1 MQSQPTAPQSLLRGL
16 SEGDTAKLLAAIK
29 QGAAAAQSCALELA
43 THLGFSAEQQDTIV
57 KLAQTLAHGQGALE
71 QAQAAMAQAQ
81 RNHDKATRAL
91 KAQQRKLGL
100 PQMPVPSPIGENG
113 TAASQ
118 PQWAQYPEHTI
129 TPVGEGPQGGFGE
142 GFSAPSLQERVAN
155 SALAAQ
161 QAAQQVA
168 QQVAQQAVQQV
179 VQQPAQ
185 PAAQPAAPQASVS
198 SDVATL
204 AGAQPNGAAQ
214 PSADGTTSDFLKK
227 VDTESKFDFSQQQ
240 KDLEAIRAGAGDFST
255 KVLDLDQLDE
265 SARAQKQAD
274 EAVSKVIMDTLPQVR
289 QYLKDLEVAAK
300 GLERQLSGNANN
312 KGANYESAI
321 SSVVA
326 GIRKAKGEIDAG
338 VKPSAAPVAADSL
351 SLNQP
356 ASASEDNFSLSQ
368 QGASGFDVNDPRHLG
383 AQLIGSVSLAAHES
397 AAAPGGS
404 FELPTT
410 SAVTASP
417 DHEVPVPP
425 VPKPTVEPQ
434 PIDDILG
441 KAQALAQEET
451 QVAPAPVVAPAAPR
465 ALSTE
470 VNRSLQSMV
479 TSLQAAEGHSADSLS
494 IDDIMGSDLGAP
506 SLSALTPVNVASV
519 SADVAP
525 TASPSVAGGEST
537 KPESDLPPWNLQTPA
552 PHSKPEAPSV
562 STMSLTAQAAPTPLT
577 PEAAPQVAAGV
588 APQVAAGA
596 APQVAAGVAPESA
609 PESAPQPGPETQSTA
624 SGQVSV
630 QGLAQDQF
638 LLEPTSAKVRV
649 DGSTD
654 LSPEKAALRT
664 AAQNLEAL
672 GAPSG
677 HQLTDE
683 ERHAQQQKMASA
695 ALDVLSS
702 FGQQLEKDLEFTQN
716 LGPSPWDE
724 LSSVK
729 VISIDAH
736 DFKVLYP
743 KHEKLARI
751 SAHNILAQSGA
762 DNHEVNLFDGPLSM
776 YHGDTW
782 PQQGTE
788 AIVERLSDALK
799 QKQEEQAQDAQ
810 QCAAF
815 KERLEQLA
823 AQGLAHAGISSDYQA
838 ILAERNQSLALTEPP
853 TAQVVPQ
860 SAQPEVGAP
869 QAEVKPQPVL
879 PEVGVPPAQ
888 VGVPAPI
895 VPGAAPKPQTPTQV
909 APQPSQPTPQE
920 LGGSQVAAQPQLAP
934 MQPAPTEL
942 AVSSVMA
949 QPPVMPPPAVGV
961 QPMPQA
967 VVSPQPM
974 PQMDVV
980 PPQMPEPMMPPPMA
994 SQGLPQP
1001 PMPQSPM
1008 PQSPMPQPALGTGP
1022 DFGPLPDYIAEADAS
1037 MADASTVDYV
1047 GVDEGSDDDD
1057 DGINDVDFGSAASTM
1072 EAPEAGVSALDSA
1085 ALALSEM
1092 PEPEAPQEP
1101 EPLALVPAGAF
1112 LEMPGRKRL
1121 TQDDFL
1127 ELVAQ
1132 EDPWYQ
1138 LLLQVFPDKGPV
1150 YATLTGVQRLV
1161 DPNDPNH
1168 WHLIINRNVDLSF
1181 IDPDFWNNTQKRF
1194 EQFLGTKLT
1203 IDKEMLDATPR
1214 GAPEQL
1220 ALIKLHEAVVHARED
1235 VKRVKP
1241 LNNLFKLMGE
1251 NWEQVGIELYH
1262 QGGALTTKS

>member
-1 MQSQPTAPQSLLRGL
+1 MQQAQAQAQAQASAPQSLLRGL
-16 SEGDTAKLLAAIK
+16 SEGDTTQLLAAIK
-29 QGAAAAQSCALELA
+29 QGAAAAHTCASELA
-43 THLGFSAEQQDTIV
+43 TKLGFSSEQRDTII

-71 QAQAAMAQAQ
+71 QAQAAIAQAQ
-81 RNHDKATRAL
+81 RSHDQVTRAL

-100 PQMPVPSPIGENG
+100 PQTPVSADKINKD
-113 TAASQ
+113 SQ

-155 SALAAQ
+155 AARAAQ
-161 QAAQQVA
+161 QAAQQT
-168 QQVAQQAVQQV
+168 AQQAAQQSSRQSAPQTT
-179 VQQPAQ
+179 QQSMAQ
-185 PAAQPAAPQASVS
+185 PVATPQTAANPSQVSAASDAAAQ
-198 SDVATL
+198 
-204 AGAQPNGAAQ
+204 AGAQPT
-214 PSADGTTSDFLKK
+214 ADGTTSDFLKK

-240 KDLEAIRAGAGDFST
+240 KDLEAIRAGAGDFNT
-255 KVLDLDQLDE
+255 QVLDLDQLDE
-265 SARAQKQAD
+265 GASAKQQAD

-289 QYLKDLEVAAK
+289 QFLKDLDSAAK

-338 VKPSAAPVAADSL
+338 VKPSPPPVTADGL
-351 SLNQP
+351 SLTQP
-356 ASASEDNFSLSQ
+356 APASEDNFSLSQ

-383 AQLIGSVSLAAHES
+383 AQLIGSVSLAANES

-410 SAVTASP
+410 SAAAASP
-417 DHEVPVPP
+417 APVVPVPP
-425 VPKPTVEPQ
+425 AEQPAVQPQ
-434 PIDDILG
+434 PLDDILG
-441 KAQALAQEET
+441 KAQALAHEAP
-451 QVAPAPVVAPAAPR
+451 QVPAPAVAAPR
-465 ALSTE
+465 PLSTE

-519 SADVAP
+519 TPEAAP
-525 TASPSVAGGEST
+525 STSPSVAGGEST

-552 PHSKPEAPSV
+552 PKTQVAAPSV
-562 STMSLTAQAAPTPLT
+562 STMSLTAQATPTSLT
-577 PEAAPQVAAGV
+577 TEAAPLTSAVAV
-588 APQVAAGA
+588 TAP
-596 APQVAAGVAPESA
+596 APEV
-609 PESAPQPGPETQSTA
+609 QSTV

-630 QGLAQDQF
+630 QGLAQDQL

-654 LSPEKAALRT
+654 LSPEKAALRS

-672 GAPSG
+672 GAPTG
-677 HQLTDE
+677 HQLNDE

-743 KHEKLARI
+743 KHEKLVRI
-751 SAHNILAQSGA
+751 SSHNILAQSGS
-762 DNHEVNLFDGPLSM
+762 DKHEVDLFDGPLSM

-782 PQQGTE
+782 PQQGSE
-788 AIVERLSDALK
+788 AIVARLKDELK
-799 QKQEEQAQDAQ
+799 QKQEDQAQDAQ
-810 QCAAF
+810 QGAAF
-815 KERLEQLA
+815 KERLEQLV
-823 AQGLAHAGISSDYQA
+823 AQGLAHSGLSSDYQA
-838 ILAERNQSLALTEPP
+838 ILAERNQSLTVA
-853 TAQVVPQ
+853 AQATLQPVPQ
-860 SAQPEVGAP
+860 ELVVAQGGAQPQVAP
-869 QAEVKPQPVL
+869 QLPPQPAL
-879 PEVGVPPAQ
+879 PEVGVAPAQ
-888 VGVPAPI
+888 VGIPAPI
-895 VPGAAPKPQTPTQV
+895 VPGG
-909 APQPSQPTPQE
+909 SPTPQAQAPE
-920 LGGSQVAAQPQLAP
+920 QVGGQTAPQLP
-934 MQPAPTEL
+934 PQPALPEVGVAPAQVGIPAPVVPGGVPTPQ
-942 AVSSVMA
+942 A
-949 QPPVMPPPAVGV
+949 QAPEQVGV
-961 QPMPQA
+961 QPAPQLP
-967 VVSPQPM
+967 PQPA
-974 PQMDVV
+974 PQDFGLLQGGVQPQLMSAVGAQPQPVV
-980 PPQMPEPMMPPPMA
+980 PSQPLPPMGLMQPPMA
-994 SQGLPQP
+994 PPSPAPLPEAVPPVGL
-1001 PMPQSPM
+1001 
-1008 PQSPMPQPALGTGP
+1008 GP

-1037 MADASTVDYV
+1037 MADASPEFYA
-1047 GVDEGSDDDD
+1047 GVDDGSDDDD
-1057 DGINDVDFGSAASTM
+1057 DGINDVDFGSAASVM
-1072 EAPEAGVSALDSA
+1072 DAPEAGVTALDSA

-1092 PEPEAPQEP
+1092 PEPELPEP
-1101 EPLALVPAGAF
+1101 EPMALVPAGAA

-1127 ELVAQ
+1127 ELVAK

-1220 ALIKLHEAVVHARED
+1220 ALIKLHEAVVHAREE
-1235 VKRVKP
+1235 VKQVKP

>member
-1 MQSQPTAPQSLLRGL
+1 MQQAQAQAQAQASAPQSLLRGL
-16 SEGDTAKLLAAIK
+16 SEGDTTQLLAAIK
-29 QGAAAAQSCALELA
+29 QGAAAAHTCATELA
-43 THLGFSAEQQDTIV
+43 TKLGFSSEQRDTII

-81 RNHDKATRAL
+81 RSHDQVTRAL

-100 PQMPVPSPIGENG
+100 PQTPVSADKSNKD
-113 TAASQ
+113 SQ

-129 TPVGEGPQGGFGE
+129 TPAGEGPQGGFGE

-155 SALAAQ
+155 AARAAQ
-161 QAAQQVA
+161 QAAQQSAA
-168 QQVAQQAVQQV
+168 QQSATQQAEQQAE
-179 VQQPAQ
+179 QS
-185 PAAQPAAPQASVS
+185 AAPQVAPQPAAPAQANGQ
-198 SDVATL
+198 
-204 AGAQPNGAAQ
+204 AGTQPTVAAQ
-214 PSADGTTSDFLKK
+214 LSADGTTSDFLKK

-240 KDLEAIRAGAGDFST
+240 KDLEAIRAGAGDFNT
-255 KVLDLDQLDE
+255 QVLDLDQLDE
-265 SARAQKQAD
+265 GASAKQQAD

-289 QYLKDLEVAAK
+289 QFLKDLDSAAK

-338 VKPSAAPVAADSL
+338 VKPSAAPVTADGL

-356 ASASEDNFSLSQ
+356 APASEDNFSLSQ

-383 AQLIGSVSLAAHES
+383 AQLIGSVSLAANES

-410 SAVTASP
+410 SAAAATPAPV
-417 DHEVPVPP
+417 VPVPP
-425 VPKPTVEPQ
+425 AETPAVQPQ

-441 KAQALAQEET
+441 KAQALAHEAP
-451 QVAPAPVVAPAAPR
+451 QVDPAPAVAAPR
-465 ALSTE
+465 PLSTE

-519 SADVAP
+519 TPEAAP
-525 TASPSVAGGEST
+525 STSPSVAGGEST

-552 PHSKPEAPSV
+552 PKTQVTAPSV
-562 STMSLTAQAAPTPLT
+562 STMSLTAQATPTSLT
-577 PEAAPQVAAGV
+577 TEAAPLTSAVAV
-588 APQVAAGA
+588 TAP
-596 APQVAAGVAPESA
+596 APEV
-609 PESAPQPGPETQSTA
+609 QSTV

-630 QGLAQDQF
+630 QGLAQDQL

-654 LSPEKAALRT
+654 LSPEKAALRS
-664 AAQNLEAL
+664 AAKNLEAL
-672 GAPSG
+672 GAPTG
-677 HQLTDE
+677 HQLNDE

-743 KHEKLARI
+743 KHEKLVRI
-751 SAHNILAQSGA
+751 SSHNILAQSGS
-762 DNHEVNLFDGPLSM
+762 DKHEVNLFDGPLSL

-782 PQQGTE
+782 PQQGSE
-788 AIVERLSDALK
+788 AIVARLKDELK
-799 QKQEEQAQDAQ
+799 HKQEDQAQDAQ
-810 QCAAF
+810 QGAAF
-815 KERLEQLA
+815 KERLEQLV
-823 AQGLAHAGISSDYQA
+823 AQGLAHSGLSSDYQA
-838 ILAERNQSLALTEPP
+838 ILAERNQSLTVA
-853 TAQVVPQ
+853 AQATLQLVPQELVVPQ
-860 SAQPEVGAP
+860 GEAQPQSMPEPPVAAQPAP
-869 QAEVKPQPVL
+869 QMPSQPARS
-879 PEVGVPPAQ
+879 EVGVASAQ
-888 VGVPAPI
+888 VGIPAPV
-895 VPGAAPKPQTPTQV
+895 VPGGVPTPQALAPEQVTPQLS
-909 APQPSQPTPQE
+909 PQSAPQE
-920 LGGSQVAAQPQLAP
+920 LGLPQGGVQPQVMSVPPVAVQPAPQLPPQPAPQEFGLPQGGGQPQLMSAVGAQPQP
-934 MQPAPTEL
+934 
-942 AVSSVMA
+942 
-949 QPPVMPPPAVGV
+949 
-961 QPMPQA
+961 
-967 VVSPQPM
+967 
-974 PQMDVV
+974 VV
-980 PPQMPEPMMPPPMA
+980 PPQPLPPMGMMQPPIG
-994 SQGLPQP
+994 SPLPTPQP
-1001 PMPQSPM
+1001 EVVPPVG
-1008 PQSPMPQPALGTGP
+1008 LGP

-1037 MADASTVDYV
+1037 MADASPEFYA
-1047 GVDEGSDDDD
+1047 GVDDGSDDDD
-1057 DGINDVDFGSAASTM
+1057 DGINDVDFGSAASAM
-1072 EAPEAGVSALDSA
+1072 DAPEAGVTALDSA

-1092 PEPEAPQEP
+1092 PEPEPPEP
-1101 EPLALVPAGAF
+1101 EPMALVPAGAA

-1235 VKRVKP
+1235 VKQVKP

>member
-1 MQSQPTAPQSLLRGL
+1 MQQAQAQAQAQASAPQSLLRGL
-16 SEGDTAKLLAAIK
+16 SEGDTTQLLAAIK
-29 QGAAAAQSCALELA
+29 QGAAAAHTCASELA
-43 THLGFSAEQQDTIV
+43 TKLGFSSEQRDTII

-81 RNHDKATRAL
+81 RSHDQVTRTL

-100 PQMPVPSPIGENG
+100 PQTPVSAEQSTKDP
-113 TAASQ
+113 Q

-155 SALAAQ
+155 AARAAQ
-161 QAAQQVA
+161 QAAQQT
-168 QQVAQQAVQQV
+168 AQQAAQQSSRQSAPQTT
-179 VQQPAQ
+179 QQSMAQ
-185 PAAQPAAPQASVS
+185 PVATPQTAANPSQVSAASDAAAQ
-198 SDVATL
+198 
-204 AGAQPNGAAQ
+204 AGAQPT
-214 PSADGTTSDFLKK
+214 ADGTTSDFLKK

-240 KDLEAIRAGAGDFST
+240 KDLEAIRAGAGDFNT
-255 KVLDLDQLDE
+255 QVLDLDQLDE
-265 SARAQKQAD
+265 GASAKQQAD

-289 QYLKDLEVAAK
+289 QFLKDLDSAAK

-338 VKPSAAPVAADSL
+338 VKPSPPPVTADGL
-351 SLNQP
+351 SLTQP
-356 ASASEDNFSLSQ
+356 APASEDNFSLSQ

-383 AQLIGSVSLAAHES
+383 AQLIGSVSLAANES

-410 SAVTASP
+410 SAAAASP
-417 DHEVPVPP
+417 APVVPVPP
-425 VPKPTVEPQ
+425 AEQPAVQPQ

-441 KAQALAQEET
+441 KAQALAHEAP
-451 QVAPAPVVAPAAPR
+451 QVPAPAVAAPR
-465 ALSTE
+465 PLSTE

-519 SADVAP
+519 TPEAAP
-525 TASPSVAGGEST
+525 STSPSVAGGEST

-552 PHSKPEAPSV
+552 PKTQVAEPSV
-562 STMSLTAQAAPTPLT
+562 STMSLTAQSAPTSLT
-577 PEAAPQVAAGV
+577 TEAAPLTSAVAV
-588 APQVAAGA
+588 TAP
-596 APQVAAGVAPESA
+596 APEV
-609 PESAPQPGPETQSTA
+609 QSTV

-630 QGLAQDQF
+630 QGLAQDQL

-654 LSPEKAALRT
+654 LSPEKAALRS

-672 GAPSG
+672 GAPTG
-677 HQLTDE
+677 HQLSDE

-743 KHEKLARI
+743 KHEKLVRV
-751 SAHNILAQSGA
+751 SSHNILAQSGS
-762 DNHEVNLFDGPLSM
+762 DKHEVDLFDGPLSM

-782 PQQGTE
+782 PQQGSE
-788 AIVERLSDALK
+788 AIVARLKDELK

-810 QCAAF
+810 QGAAF
-815 KERLEQLA
+815 KERLEQLV
-823 AQGLAHAGISSDYQA
+823 AQGLAHSGLSSDYQA
-838 ILAERNQSLALTEPP
+838 ILAERNQSLTVA
-853 TAQVVPQ
+853 AQATLQPVPQ
-860 SAQPEVGAP
+860 ELVVAQGGAQPQVAP
-869 QAEVKPQPVL
+869 QLPPQPAL
-879 PEVGVPPAQ
+879 PEVGVAPAQ
-888 VGVPAPI
+888 VGIPAPI
-895 VPGAAPKPQTPTQV
+895 VPGG
-909 APQPSQPTPQE
+909 SPTPQAQAPE
-920 LGGSQVAAQPQLAP
+920 QVGGQTAPQLP
-934 MQPAPTEL
+934 PQPALPEVGVAPAQVGIPAPVVPGGVPTPQ
-942 AVSSVMA
+942 A
-949 QPPVMPPPAVGV
+949 QAPEQVGV
-961 QPMPQA
+961 QPAPQLP
-967 VVSPQPM
+967 PQPA
-974 PQMDVV
+974 PQDFGLLQGGVQPQLMSAVGAQPQPVVPSQPLPPMGLMQPPLAPPSPAPQPEVV
-980 PPQMPEPMMPPPMA
+980 PPVGP
-994 SQGLPQP
+994 
-1001 PMPQSPM
+1001 
-1008 PQSPMPQPALGTGP
+1008 GP

-1037 MADASTVDYV
+1037 MADASPEFYA
-1047 GVDEGSDDDD
+1047 GVDDGSDDDD
-1057 DGINDVDFGSAASTM
+1057 DGINDVDFGSAASVM
-1072 EAPEAGVSALDSA
+1072 DAPEAGVTALDSA

-1092 PEPEAPQEP
+1092 PEPELPEP
-1101 EPLALVPAGAF
+1101 EPMALVPAGAA

-1127 ELVAQ
+1127 ELVAK

-1235 VKRVKP
+1235 VKQVKP

>member
-1 MQSQPTAPQSLLRGL
+1 MQQAQAQAQAQDQASAPQSLLRGL
-16 SEGDTAKLLAAIK
+16 SEGDTTQLLAAIK
-29 QGAAAAQSCALELA
+29 QGAADAHTCASELA
-43 THLGFSAEQQDTIV
+43 TKLGFSSEQRDTII

-81 RNHDKATRAL
+81 RSHDQVTRAL

-100 PQMPVPSPIGENG
+100 PQTPVSAEQSNKD
-113 TAASQ
+113 SQ

-155 SALAAQ
+155 AARAAQ
-161 QAAQQVA
+161 QAAQQSSKQA
-168 QQVAQQAVQQV
+168 ASQTAQQAVSQAA
-179 VQQPAQ
+179 QQPADPQ
-185 PAAQPAAPQASVS
+185 AASPQASVS
-198 SDVATL
+198 SDVATQ
-204 AGAQPNGAAQ
+204 AGAQPTVAAQ
-214 PSADGTTSDFLKK
+214 PTADGTTSDFLKK

-240 KDLEAIRAGAGDFST
+240 KDLEAIRAGAGDFNT
-255 KVLDLDQLDE
+255 QVLDLDQLDE
-265 SARAQKQAD
+265 GASAKQQAD

-289 QYLKDLEVAAK
+289 QFLKDLDSAAK

-326 GIRKAKGEIDAG
+326 GIRKAKGEIEAG
-338 VKPSAAPVAADSL
+338 VKPSAAPVAADGL

-356 ASASEDNFSLSQ
+356 VPASEDNFSLSQ

-383 AQLIGSVSLAAHES
+383 AQLIGSVSLAANES

-410 SAVTASP
+410 SAAAANPAPV
-417 DHEVPVPP
+417 VPVPP
-425 VPKPTVEPQ
+425 AETPAVQPQ

-441 KAQALAQEET
+441 KAQALAHEAP
-451 QVAPAPVVAPAAPR
+451 QVASVPVVAAAPR
-465 ALSTE
+465 PLSTE

-519 SADVAP
+519 TAETAP
-525 TASPSVAGGEST
+525 STSPSVAGGEST

-552 PHSKPEAPSV
+552 PKTQVATPSV
-562 STMSLTAQAAPTPLT
+562 STMSLTAQSAPTPLT
-577 PEAAPQVAAGV
+577 TEAAPLTSAETVT
-588 APQVAAGA
+588 AP
-596 APQVAAGVAPESA
+596 APEA
-609 PESAPQPGPETQSTA
+609 QSTV

-630 QGLAQDQF
+630 QGLAQDQL

-654 LSPEKAALRT
+654 LSPEKAALRS

-672 GAPSG
+672 GAPTG

-751 SAHNILAQSGA
+751 SAHNILAQSGS
-762 DNHEVNLFDGPLSM
+762 DKHEVNLFDGPLSM

-782 PQQGTE
+782 PQQGSE
-788 AIVERLSDALK
+788 AIVARLKDELK
-799 QKQEEQAQDAQ
+799 QKQEEQAQDALQ
-810 QCAAF
+810 GAAF
-815 KERLEQLA
+815 KERLEQQV
-823 AQGLAHAGISSDYQA
+823 AQGLAHSGLSSDYQA
-838 ILAERNQSLALTEPP
+838 ILAERNQSLTVA
-853 TAQVVPQ
+853 AQATLQPVPQELVVPQ
-860 SAQPEVGAP
+860 GEAQPQSMPEPPIAAQPAPQMPSQPARSEVGVASAQVGIPAPVVPGGVPTP
-869 QAEVKPQPVL
+869 QALAPEQVTPQLPPQPV
-879 PEVGVPPAQ
+879 
-888 VGVPAPI
+888 
-895 VPGAAPKPQTPTQV
+895 
-909 APQPSQPTPQE
+909 PQE
-920 LGGSQVAAQPQLAP
+920 LGLPQGGVQPQVMSVPPVAAQPAPQLP
-934 MQPAPTEL
+934 PQPAPQEFGL
-942 AVSSVMA
+942 PQGGGQPQLMSAVGA
-949 QPPVMPPPAVGV
+949 QPVVPSQAMPPMG
-961 QPMPQA
+961 
-967 VVSPQPM
+967 
-974 PQMDVV
+974 
-980 PPQMPEPMMPPPMA
+980 MMQPPMA
-994 SQGLPQP
+994 PPSPAPLPEAVP
-1001 PMPQSPM
+1001 PVGP
-1008 PQSPMPQPALGTGP
+1008 GP

-1037 MADASTVDYV
+1037 MADASPEFYA
-1047 GVDEGSDDDD
+1047 GVDDGSDDDD

-1072 EAPEAGVSALDSA
+1072 DAPEAGVTALDSA

-1092 PEPEAPQEP
+1092 PEPELPEP
-1101 EPLALVPAGAF
+1101 EPMALVPAGAA

-1235 VKRVKP
+1235 VKQVKP

>member
-1 MQSQPTAPQSLLRGL
+1 MQQAQAQAQAQASAPQSLLRGL
-16 SEGDTAKLLAAIK
+16 SEGDTSKLLAAIK
-29 QGAAAAQSCALELA
+29 QGAAAAHTCASELA
-43 THLGFSAEQQDTIV
+43 TKLGFSSEQRDTII

-81 RNHDKATRAL
+81 RSHDQVTRAL

-100 PQMPVPSPIGENG
+100 PQTPVSADKSNKD
-113 TAASQ
+113 SQ

-155 SALAAQ
+155 AARAAQ
-161 QAAQQVA
+161 QAAQQASA
-168 QQVAQQAVQQV
+168 QQSATQQAVSQAA
-179 VQQPAQ
+179 QQPADPQ
-185 PAAQPAAPQASVS
+185 AAAPQASVS
-198 SDVATL
+198 SDVATQ
-204 AGAQPNGAAQ
+204 AGAQPTVAAQ

-240 KDLEAIRAGAGDFST
+240 KDLEAIRAGAGDFNT
-255 KVLDLDQLDE
+255 QVLDLDQLDE
-265 SARAQKQAD
+265 GARAQHQAD

-289 QYLKDLEVAAK
+289 QFLKDLDSAAK

-338 VKPSAAPVAADSL
+338 VKPSAAPVAADGL

-356 ASASEDNFSLSQ
+356 VPASEDNFSLSQ

-383 AQLIGSVSLAAHES
+383 AQLIGSVSLAANES

-410 SAVTASP
+410 SAAAANPAPV
-417 DHEVPVPP
+417 VPVPP
-425 VPKPTVEPQ
+425 AETPAVQPQ

-441 KAQALAQEET
+441 KAQALAHEAP
-451 QVAPAPVVAPAAPR
+451 QVASVPVVAAAPR
-465 ALSTE
+465 PLSTE

-519 SADVAP
+519 TAETAP
-525 TASPSVAGGEST
+525 STSPSVAGGEST

-552 PHSKPEAPSV
+552 PKTQVATPSV
-562 STMSLTAQAAPTPLT
+562 STMSLTAQATPTSLT
-577 PEAAPQVAAGV
+577 TEAAPLTSAVAV
-588 APQVAAGA
+588 TAPS
-596 APQVAAGVAPESA
+596 PEV
-609 PESAPQPGPETQSTA
+609 QSTV

-630 QGLAQDQF
+630 QGLAQDQL

-654 LSPEKAALRT
+654 LSPEKAALRS

-672 GAPSG
+672 GAPTG

-751 SAHNILAQSGA
+751 SAHNILAQSGS
-762 DNHEVNLFDGPLSM
+762 DKHEVNLFDGPLSM

-782 PQQGTE
+782 PQQGSE
-788 AIVERLSDALK
+788 AIVARLKDELK
-799 QKQEEQAQDAQ
+799 QKQEEQAQDALQ
-810 QCAAF
+810 GAAF
-815 KERLEQLA
+815 KERLEQQV
-823 AQGLAHAGISSDYQA
+823 AQGLAHSGLSSDYQA
-838 ILAERNQSLALTEPP
+838 ILAERNQSLTVA
-853 TAQVVPQ
+853 AQATLQPVPQELVVPQ
-860 SAQPEVGAP
+860 GEAQP
-869 QAEVKPQPVL
+869 QSM
-879 PEVGVPPAQ
+879 PEPP
-888 VGVPAPI
+888 
-895 VPGAAPKPQTPTQV
+895 
-909 APQPSQPTPQE
+909 
-920 LGGSQVAAQPQLAP
+920 VAAQPAPQMPSQPARFEVGVVPAQIGIPAPVVPGGAPTTQALAP
-934 MQPAPTEL
+934 EQVTPQLPPQSAPQEFGLPQGGAQPQLMSVPPVAAQPAPQLSSQPVPQEFGL
-942 AVSSVMA
+942 PQGGGQPQLMSAVGA
-949 QPPVMPPPAVGV
+949 QP
-961 QPMPQA
+961 QP
-967 VVSPQPM
+967 
-974 PQMDVV
+974 VV
-980 PPQMPEPMMPPPMA
+980 PPQPLPPM
-994 SQGLPQP
+994 GMMQP
-1001 PMPQSPM
+1001 PIGSPL
-1008 PQSPMPQPALGTGP
+1008 PTPLPEAVPPVGPGP

-1037 MADASTVDYV
+1037 MADASPEFYA
-1047 GVDEGSDDDD
+1047 GVDDGSDDDD

-1072 EAPEAGVSALDSA
+1072 DAPEAGVTALDSA

-1092 PEPEAPQEP
+1092 PEPELPEP
-1101 EPLALVPAGAF
+1101 EPLALVPAGAA

-1235 VKRVKP
+1235 VKQVKP

>member
-1 MQSQPTAPQSLLRGL
+1 MQQAQAQAQAQDQASAPQSLLRGL
-16 SEGDTAKLLAAIK
+16 SEGDTTQLLAAIK
-29 QGAAAAQSCALELA
+29 QGAADAHTCATELA
-43 THLGFSAEQQDTIV
+43 TKLGFSSEQRDTII

-81 RNHDKATRAL
+81 RSHDQVTRAL

-100 PQMPVPSPIGENG
+100 PQTPVSAEQSNKD
-113 TAASQ
+113 SQ

-155 SALAAQ
+155 AARAAQ
-161 QAAQQVA
+161 QAAQQSAA
-168 QQVAQQAVQQV
+168 QQSATQQAEQQA
-179 VQQPAQ
+179 AQ
-185 PAAQPAAPQASVS
+185 SAAPQVAPQPAAPAQANGQ
-198 SDVATL
+198 
-204 AGAQPNGAAQ
+204 AGTQPTVAAQ

-240 KDLEAIRAGAGDFST
+240 KDLEAIRAGAGDFNT
-255 KVLDLDQLDE
+255 QVLDLDQLDE
-265 SARAQKQAD
+265 GASAKQQAD

-289 QYLKDLEVAAK
+289 QFLKDLDSAAK

-338 VKPSAAPVAADSL
+338 VKPSPTPVAADGL

-356 ASASEDNFSLSQ
+356 ALASEDNFSLSQ

-383 AQLIGSVSLAAHES
+383 AQLIGSVSLAANES

-410 SAVTASP
+410 SAAAANPAPV
-417 DHEVPVPP
+417 VPVPP
-425 VPKPTVEPQ
+425 AETPAVQPQ

-441 KAQALAQEET
+441 KAQALAHEAP
-451 QVAPAPVVAPAAPR
+451 QVAPAPAVAAPR
-465 ALSTE
+465 PLSTE

-519 SADVAP
+519 TPEAAP
-525 TASPSVAGGEST
+525 STSPSVAGGEST

-552 PHSKPEAPSV
+552 PKTQVTAPSV
-562 STMSLTAQAAPTPLT
+562 STMSLTAQATPTSLT
-577 PEAAPQVAAGV
+577 TEAAPLTSAVAV
-588 APQVAAGA
+588 TAP
-596 APQVAAGVAPESA
+596 APEV
-609 PESAPQPGPETQSTA
+609 QSTV

-630 QGLAQDQF
+630 QGLAQDQL

-654 LSPEKAALRT
+654 LSPEKAALRS

-672 GAPSG
+672 GAPTG
-677 HQLTDE
+677 HQLNDE

-743 KHEKLARI
+743 KHEKLVRI
-751 SAHNILAQSGA
+751 SSHNILAQSGS
-762 DNHEVNLFDGPLSM
+762 DKHEVNLFDGPLSM

-782 PQQGTE
+782 PQQGSE
-788 AIVERLSDALK
+788 AIVARLKEALK
-799 QKQEEQAQDAQ
+799 QKQEDQAQDAQ
-810 QCAAF
+810 QGAAF
-815 KERLEQLA
+815 KERLEQLV
-823 AQGLAHAGISSDYQA
+823 AQGLAHSGLSSDYQA
-838 ILAERNQSLALTEPP
+838 ILAERNQSLTVAAQATLPP
-853 TAQVVPQ
+853 VPQELVVPQ
-860 SAQPEVGAP
+860 GEAQPQSMPKPPVAAQPAP
-869 QAEVKPQPVL
+869 QMPSQPARS
-879 PEVGVPPAQ
+879 EVGVVPAQ
-888 VGVPAPI
+888 VGIPAPI
-895 VPGAAPKPQTPTQV
+895 VPGGVPTPQALAPEQVTPQLS
-909 APQPSQPTPQE
+909 PQSAPQE
-920 LGGSQVAAQPQLAP
+920 LGLPQGGVQPQVMSVPPVAAQPAPQLP
-934 MQPAPTEL
+934 SQPAPQEFGL
-942 AVSSVMA
+942 PQGGGQPQLMSAVGA
-949 QPPVMPPPAVGV
+949 QPVVPSQAMPPMG
-961 QPMPQA
+961 
-967 VVSPQPM
+967 
-974 PQMDVV
+974 
-980 PPQMPEPMMPPPMA
+980 MMQPPMA
-994 SQGLPQP
+994 PLSPAPLPEAVP
-1001 PMPQSPM
+1001 PVGP
-1008 PQSPMPQPALGTGP
+1008 GP

-1037 MADASTVDYV
+1037 MADASPEFYA
-1047 GVDEGSDDDD
+1047 GVDDGSDDDD

-1072 EAPEAGVSALDSA
+1072 DAPEAGVTALDSA

-1101 EPLALVPAGAF
+1101 EPMALVPAGAA

-1127 ELVAQ
+1127 ELVAK

-1235 VKRVKP
+1235 VKQVKP

-1262 QGGALTTKS
+1262 QGGELTTKS

>member
-1 MQSQPTAPQSLLRGL
+1 MQQAQAQAQAQASAPQSLLRGL
-16 SEGDTAKLLAAIK
+16 SEGDTTQLLAAIK
-29 QGAAAAQSCALELA
+29 QGAAAAHTCASELA
-43 THLGFSAEQQDTIV
+43 TKLGFSSEQRDTII

-81 RNHDKATRAL
+81 RSHDQVTRAL

-100 PQMPVPSPIGENG
+100 PQTPVSADKSNKD
-113 TAASQ
+113 SQ

-155 SALAAQ
+155 AARAAQ
-161 QAAQQVA
+161 QAAQQTA
-168 QQVAQQAVQQV
+168 QQSSQQSAPQTTQQSM
-179 VQQPAQ
+179 AQ
-185 PAAQPAAPQASVS
+185 PVATPQTAANPSQVSAASDAAAQ
-198 SDVATL
+198 
-204 AGAQPNGAAQ
+204 AGAQPT
-214 PSADGTTSDFLKK
+214 ADGTTSDFLKK

-240 KDLEAIRAGAGDFST
+240 KDLEAIRAGAGDFNT
-255 KVLDLDQLDE
+255 QVLDLDQLDE
-265 SARAQKQAD
+265 GASAKQQAD

-289 QYLKDLEVAAK
+289 QFLKDLDSAAK

-338 VKPSAAPVAADSL
+338 VKPSPPPVTADGL
-351 SLNQP
+351 SLTQP
-356 ASASEDNFSLSQ
+356 APASEDNFSLSQ

-383 AQLIGSVSLAAHES
+383 AQLIGSVSLAANES

-410 SAVTASP
+410 SAAAASP
-417 DHEVPVPP
+417 APVVPVPP
-425 VPKPTVEPQ
+425 AEQPAVQPQ

-441 KAQALAQEET
+441 KAQALAHEAP
-451 QVAPAPVVAPAAPR
+451 QVPAPAVAAPR
-465 ALSTE
+465 PLSTE

-519 SADVAP
+519 TPEAAP
-525 TASPSVAGGEST
+525 STSPSVAGGEST

-552 PHSKPEAPSV
+552 PKTQVAAPSV
-562 STMSLTAQAAPTPLT
+562 STMSLTAQSAPTSLT
-577 PEAAPQVAAGV
+577 TEAAPLTSAVAV
-588 APQVAAGA
+588 TAP
-596 APQVAAGVAPESA
+596 APEI
-609 PESAPQPGPETQSTA
+609 QSTV

-630 QGLAQDQF
+630 QGLAQDQL

-654 LSPEKAALRT
+654 LSPEKAALRS

-672 GAPSG
+672 GAPTG
-677 HQLTDE
+677 HQLNDE

-743 KHEKLARI
+743 KHEKLVRI
-751 SAHNILAQSGA
+751 SSHNILAQSGS
-762 DNHEVNLFDGPLSM
+762 DKHEVDLFDGPLSM

-782 PQQGTE
+782 PQQGSE
-788 AIVERLSDALK
+788 AIVARLKDELK

-810 QCAAF
+810 QGAAF
-815 KERLEQLA
+815 KERLEQLV
-823 AQGLAHAGISSDYQA
+823 AQGLAHSGLSSDYKA
-838 ILAERNQSLALTEPP
+838 ILAERNQSLTVATQATLQPVPQEL
-853 TAQVVPQ
+853 VVPQ
-860 SAQPEVGAP
+860 GGAQPQVAP
-869 QAEVKPQPVL
+869 QLPPQPAL
-879 PEVGVPPAQ
+879 PEVGVAPAQ
-888 VGVPAPI
+888 VGIPAPI
-895 VPGAAPKPQTPTQV
+895 VPGG
-909 APQPSQPTPQE
+909 SPTPQAQAPE
-920 LGGSQVAAQPQLAP
+920 QVGGQTAPQLP
-934 MQPAPTEL
+934 PQPALPEVGVAPAQVGIPAPVVPGGVPTPQ
-942 AVSSVMA
+942 A
-949 QPPVMPPPAVGV
+949 QAPEQVGV
-961 QPMPQA
+961 QPAPQLP
-967 VVSPQPM
+967 PQPA
-974 PQMDVV
+974 PQDFGLLQGGVQPQLMSAVGAQPQPVV
-980 PPQMPEPMMPPPMA
+980 PSQPLPPMGLMQPPMA
-994 SQGLPQP
+994 PPSPAPLPEAVP
-1001 PMPQSPM
+1001 PVGP
-1008 PQSPMPQPALGTGP
+1008 GP

-1037 MADASTVDYV
+1037 MADASPEFYA
-1047 GVDEGSDDDD
+1047 GVDDGSDDDD
-1057 DGINDVDFGSAASTM
+1057 DGINDVDFGSAASVM
-1072 EAPEAGVSALDSA
+1072 DAPEAGVTALDSA

-1092 PEPEAPQEP
+1092 PEPELPEP
-1101 EPLALVPAGAF
+1101 EPMALVPAGAA

-1127 ELVAQ
+1127 ELVAK

-1220 ALIKLHEAVVHARED
+1220 ALIKLHEAVVHAREE

>member
-1 MQSQPTAPQSLLRGL
+1 MQQAQAQAQASVPQSLLRGL
-16 SEGDTAKLLAAIK
+16 SEGDTTQLLAAIK
-29 QGAAAAQSCALELA
+29 QGAAAAHTCASELA
-43 THLGFSAEQQDTIV
+43 TKLGFSSEQRDTII

-81 RNHDKATRAL
+81 RSHDQVTRAL

-100 PQMPVPSPIGENG
+100 PQTPVSADKSNKD
-113 TAASQ
+113 SQ

-155 SALAAQ
+155 AARAAQ
-161 QAAQQVA
+161 QAAQQT
-168 QQVAQQAVQQV
+168 AQQAAQQSS
-179 VQQPAQ
+179 QQSAPQTTQQSMAQ
-185 PAAQPAAPQASVS
+185 PVATPQTAANPSQVSAASDAAAQ
-198 SDVATL
+198 
-204 AGAQPNGAAQ
+204 AGAQPT
-214 PSADGTTSDFLKK
+214 ADGTTSDFLKK

-240 KDLEAIRAGAGDFST
+240 KDLEAIRAGAGDFNT
-255 KVLDLDQLDE
+255 QVLDLDQLDE
-265 SARAQKQAD
+265 GASAKQQAD

-289 QYLKDLEVAAK
+289 QFLKDLDSAAK

-338 VKPSAAPVAADSL
+338 VKPSPPPVTADGL
-351 SLNQP
+351 SLTQP
-356 ASASEDNFSLSQ
+356 APASEDNFSLSQ

-383 AQLIGSVSLAAHES
+383 AQLIGSVSLAANES

-410 SAVTASP
+410 SAAAASP
-417 DHEVPVPP
+417 APVVPVPP
-425 VPKPTVEPQ
+425 AEQPAVQPQ

-441 KAQALAQEET
+441 KAQALAHEAP
-451 QVAPAPVVAPAAPR
+451 QVPAPAVAAPR
-465 ALSTE
+465 PLSTE

-519 SADVAP
+519 TPEAAP
-525 TASPSVAGGEST
+525 STSPSVAGGEST

-552 PHSKPEAPSV
+552 PKTQVAAPSV
-562 STMSLTAQAAPTPLT
+562 STMSLTAQSAPTSLT
-577 PEAAPQVAAGV
+577 TEAAPLTSAVAV
-588 APQVAAGA
+588 TAP
-596 APQVAAGVAPESA
+596 APEV
-609 PESAPQPGPETQSTA
+609 QSTV

-630 QGLAQDQF
+630 QGLAQDQL

-654 LSPEKAALRT
+654 LSPEKAALRS

-672 GAPSG
+672 GAPTG
-677 HQLTDE
+677 HQLNDE

-743 KHEKLARI
+743 KHEKLVRI
-751 SAHNILAQSGA
+751 SSHNILAQSGS
-762 DNHEVNLFDGPLSM
+762 DKHEVDLFDGPLSM

-782 PQQGTE
+782 PQQGSE
-788 AIVERLSDALK
+788 AIVARLKDALK

-810 QCAAF
+810 QGAAF
-815 KERLEQLA
+815 KERLEQLV
-823 AQGLAHAGISSDYQA
+823 AQGLAHSGLSSDYKA
-838 ILAERNQSLALTEPP
+838 ILAERNQSLTVA
-853 TAQVVPQ
+853 AQATLQPVPQELVVPQ
-860 SAQPEVGAP
+860 GEAQPQSMPKPPVAAQPAP
-869 QAEVKPQPVL
+869 QMPSQPARS
-879 PEVGVPPAQ
+879 EVGVVPAQ
-888 VGVPAPI
+888 VGIPAPI
-895 VPGAAPKPQTPTQV
+895 VPGGAPTTQALAPEQVTPQLPPQS
-909 APQPSQPTPQE
+909 APQEFGLPQGGVQPQVMSVPP
-920 LGGSQVAAQPQLAP
+920 VAAQPAPQLP
-934 MQPAPTEL
+934 PQPAPQEFGL
-942 AVSSVMA
+942 PQGGGQPQLMSAVGA
-949 QPPVMPPPAVGV
+949 QP
-961 QPMPQA
+961 QP
-967 VVSPQPM
+967 
-974 PQMDVV
+974 VV
-980 PPQMPEPMMPPPMA
+980 PPQPLPPMGMMQPPIG
-994 SQGLPQP
+994 SPLPTPQP
-1001 PMPQSPM
+1001 EVVPPVGP
-1008 PQSPMPQPALGTGP
+1008 GP

-1037 MADASTVDYV
+1037 MADASPEFYA
-1047 GVDEGSDDDD
+1047 GVDDGSDDDD
-1057 DGINDVDFGSAASTM
+1057 DGINDVDFGSAASVM
-1072 EAPEAGVSALDSA
+1072 DAPEAGVTALDSA

-1092 PEPEAPQEP
+1092 PEPELPEP
-1101 EPLALVPAGAF
+1101 EPMALVPAGAA

-1127 ELVAQ
+1127 ELVAK

-1220 ALIKLHEAVVHARED
+1220 ALIKLHEAVVHAREE
-1235 VKRVKP
+1235 VKQVKP

>member
-1 MQSQPTAPQSLLRGL
+1 MQQAQAQAQASTPQSLLRGL
-16 SEGDTAKLLAAIK
+16 SEGDTTQLLAAIK
-29 QGAAAAQSCALELA
+29 QGAAAAHTCASELA
-43 THLGFSAEQQDTIV
+43 TKLGFSSEQRDTII

-81 RNHDKATRAL
+81 RSHDQVTRTL

-100 PQMPVPSPIGENG
+100 PQTPVASPIAEKNIPE
-113 TAASQ
+113 TQ

-155 SALAAQ
+155 AARAAQ
-161 QAAQQVA
+161 QAAQQSAA
-168 QQVAQQAVQQV
+168 QQSATQQAEQQA
-179 VQQPAQ
+179 AQ
-185 PAAQPAAPQASVS
+185 SAAPQVAPQPAAPAQANGQ
-198 SDVATL
+198 
-204 AGAQPNGAAQ
+204 AGTQPTVAAQ

-240 KDLEAIRAGAGDFST
+240 KDLEAIRAGAGDFNT
-255 KVLDLDQLDE
+255 QVLDLDQLDE
-265 SARAQKQAD
+265 GASAKQQAD

-289 QYLKDLEVAAK
+289 QFLKDLDSAAK

-338 VKPSAAPVAADSL
+338 VKPSPTPVAADGL

-356 ASASEDNFSLSQ
+356 ALASEDNFSLSQ

-383 AQLIGSVSLAAHES
+383 AQLIGSVSLAANES

-410 SAVTASP
+410 SAAAATPAPV
-417 DHEVPVPP
+417 VPVPP
-425 VPKPTVEPQ
+425 AETPAVQPQ

-441 KAQALAQEET
+441 KAQALAHEAP
-451 QVAPAPVVAPAAPR
+451 QVAPAPAVAAPR
-465 ALSTE
+465 PLSTE

-519 SADVAP
+519 TPEAAP
-525 TASPSVAGGEST
+525 STSPSVAGGEST

-552 PHSKPEAPSV
+552 PKTQVTAPSV
-562 STMSLTAQAAPTPLT
+562 STMSLTAQATPTSLT
-577 PEAAPQVAAGV
+577 TEAAPLTSAVAV
-588 APQVAAGA
+588 TAP
-596 APQVAAGVAPESA
+596 APEV
-609 PESAPQPGPETQSTA
+609 QSTV

-630 QGLAQDQF
+630 QGLAQDQL

-654 LSPEKAALRT
+654 LSPEKAALRS

-672 GAPSG
+672 GAPTG
-677 HQLTDE
+677 HQLNDE

-743 KHEKLARI
+743 KHEKLVRI
-751 SAHNILAQSGA
+751 SSHNILAQSGS
-762 DNHEVNLFDGPLSM
+762 DKHEVNLFDGPLSM

-782 PQQGTE
+782 PQQGSE
-788 AIVERLSDALK
+788 AIVARLKDELK
-799 QKQEEQAQDAQ
+799 HKQEDQAQDAQ

-815 KERLEQLA
+815 KERLEQLV
-823 AQGLAHAGISSDYQA
+823 AQGLAHSGLSSDYQA
-838 ILAERNQSLALTEPP
+838 ILTERNQSLTVA
-853 TAQVVPQ
+853 AQATLQPVPQELVVPQ
-860 SAQPEVGAP
+860 GEAQPQSMPEPPVAAQPAP
-869 QAEVKPQPVL
+869 QMPSQPARS
-879 PEVGVPPAQ
+879 EVGVASAQ
-888 VGVPAPI
+888 VGIPAPV
-895 VPGAAPKPQTPTQV
+895 VPGGVPTPQSLAPEQV
-909 APQPSQPTPQE
+909 APQLPSQPTPQE
-920 LGGSQVAAQPQLAP
+920 FGLPQGGAQPQLMSVPPVAAQPAPQLPPQSAP
-934 MQPAPTEL
+934 QEFGRPQGGAQPA
-942 AVSSVMA
+942 VM
-949 QPPVMPPPAVGV
+949 PAVGA
-961 QPMPQA
+961 QP
-967 VVSPQPM
+967 VVSPQPL
-974 PQMDVV
+974 
-980 PPQMPEPMMPPPMA
+980 PPMGMMQPPMA
-994 SQGLPQP
+994 LP
-1001 PMPQSPM
+1001 SPA
-1008 PQSPMPQPALGTGP
+1008 PLPEAVPSVGQGP

-1037 MADASTVDYV
+1037 MADASPEFYA
-1047 GVDEGSDDDD
+1047 GVDDGADDDD
-1057 DGINDVDFGSAASTM
+1057 DGINDVDFGSAASSM
-1072 EAPEAGVSALDSA
+1072 DAPEAGVTALDSA

-1092 PEPEAPQEP
+1092 PEPEPPEP
-1101 EPLALVPAGAF
+1101 EPMALVPAGAA

-1235 VKRVKP
+1235 VKQVKP

-1262 QGGALTTKS
+1262 QGGALNTKS

>member
-1 MQSQPTAPQSLLRGL
+1 MQQAQAQAQAQASAPQSLLRGL
-16 SEGDTAKLLAAIK
+16 SEGDTTQLLAAIK
-29 QGAAAAQSCALELA
+29 QGAAAAHTCASELA
-43 THLGFSAEQQDTIV
+43 TKLGFSSEQRDTII

-81 RNHDKATRAL
+81 RSHDQVTRTL

-100 PQMPVPSPIGENG
+100 PQTPVSAEQSTKDP
-113 TAASQ
+113 Q

-155 SALAAQ
+155 AARAAQ
-161 QAAQQVA
+161 QAAQQT
-168 QQVAQQAVQQV
+168 AQQAAQQTA
-179 VQQPAQ
+179 QQSSQQSAPQTTQQSMAQ
-185 PAAQPAAPQASVS
+185 PVATPQTAANPSQVSAASDAAAQ
-198 SDVATL
+198 
-204 AGAQPNGAAQ
+204 AGAQPT
-214 PSADGTTSDFLKK
+214 ADGTTSDFLKK

-240 KDLEAIRAGAGDFST
+240 KDLEAIRAGAGDFNT
-255 KVLDLDQLDE
+255 QVLDLDQLDE
-265 SARAQKQAD
+265 GASAKQQAD

-289 QYLKDLEVAAK
+289 QFLKDLDSEAK

-338 VKPSAAPVAADSL
+338 VKPSAAPVTADGL
-351 SLNQP
+351 SLTQP
-356 ASASEDNFSLSQ
+356 APASEDNFSLSQ

-383 AQLIGSVSLAAHES
+383 AQLIGSVSLAANES

-410 SAVTASP
+410 SAAAASP
-417 DHEVPVPP
+417 APVVPVPP
-425 VPKPTVEPQ
+425 AEQPAVQPQ
-434 PIDDILG
+434 PLDDILG
-441 KAQALAQEET
+441 KAQALAHEAP
-451 QVAPAPVVAPAAPR
+451 QVPAPAVAAPR
-465 ALSTE
+465 PLSTE

-519 SADVAP
+519 TPEAAP
-525 TASPSVAGGEST
+525 STSPSVAGGEST
-537 KPESDLPPWNLQTPA
+537 KPECDLPPWNLQTPA
-552 PHSKPEAPSV
+552 PKTQVTAPSV
-562 STMSLTAQAAPTPLT
+562 STMSLTAQSAPTSLT
-577 PEAAPQVAAGV
+577 TEAAPLTSAVAV
-588 APQVAAGA
+588 TAP
-596 APQVAAGVAPESA
+596 APEV
-609 PESAPQPGPETQSTA
+609 QSTV

-630 QGLAQDQF
+630 QGLAQDQL

-654 LSPEKAALRT
+654 LSPEKAALRS

-672 GAPSG
+672 GAPTG
-677 HQLTDE
+677 HQLNDE

-743 KHEKLARI
+743 KHEKLVRI
-751 SAHNILAQSGA
+751 SSHNILAQSGS
-762 DNHEVNLFDGPLSM
+762 DKHEVDLFDGPLSM

-782 PQQGTE
+782 PQQGSE
-788 AIVERLSDALK
+788 AIVARLKDALK

-810 QCAAF
+810 QGAAF
-815 KERLEQLA
+815 KERLEQLV
-823 AQGLAHAGISSDYQA
+823 AQGLAHSCLSSDYKA
-838 ILAERNQSLALTEPP
+838 ILAERNQSLTVA
-853 TAQVVPQ
+853 AQATLQPVPQELVVPQ
-860 SAQPEVGAP
+860 GGAQP
-869 QAEVKPQPVL
+869 QSM
-879 PEVGVPPAQ
+879 
-888 VGVPAPI
+888 
-895 VPGAAPKPQTPTQV
+895 PKPP
-909 APQPSQPTPQE
+909 
-920 LGGSQVAAQPQLAP
+920 VAAQPAPQLP
-934 MQPAPTEL
+934 PQPAPQEFGL
-942 AVSSVMA
+942 PQGGGQPQLMSAVGA
-949 QPPVMPPPAVGV
+949 QP
-961 QPMPQA
+961 QP
-967 VVSPQPM
+967 
-974 PQMDVV
+974 VV
-980 PPQMPEPMMPPPMA
+980 PPQPLPPMGMMQPPIG
-994 SQGLPQP
+994 SPLPTPQP
-1001 PMPQSPM
+1001 EVVPPVGP
-1008 PQSPMPQPALGTGP
+1008 GP

-1037 MADASTVDYV
+1037 MADASPEFYA
-1047 GVDEGSDDDD
+1047 GVDDGSDDDD
-1057 DGINDVDFGSAASTM
+1057 DGINDVDFGSAASVM
-1072 EAPEAGVSALDSA
+1072 DAPEAGVTALDSA

-1092 PEPEAPQEP
+1092 PEPELPEP
-1101 EPLALVPAGAF
+1101 EPMALVPAGAA

-1127 ELVAQ
+1127 ELVAK

-1220 ALIKLHEAVVHARED
+1220 ALIKLHEAVVHAREE
-1235 VKRVKP
+1235 VKQVKP